1 MLPCMT
7 RPRKWCRIGFCPQAD
22 CFCPEDRSAAE
33 LEVIELSPE
42 EAESLR
48 LKNIEDL
55 DQVAAAKK
63 MGISQSTFQRLLSS
77 AHKKMSEALIYGK
90 ALKIVKRGNP

>member
-1 MLPCMT
+1 MT
-7 RPRKWCRIGFCPQAD
+7 RPRKWCNIDFCPEAD
-22 CFCPEDRSAAE
+22 CFCPDGKTEDE

-42 EAESLR
+42 EAEALR

-55 DQVAAAKK
+55 EQTEAAAK

-77 AHKKMSEALIYGK
+77 AHKKMSEAVIFGK
-90 ALKIVKRGNP
+90 ALKIIKRTK